1 LGNLKEGDDK
11 GIGKVMVKYIFK
23 ELGVRGT
30 ESLPLSQDGNLW
42 QTLANMV
49 MKLAVP

>member
-1 LGNLKEGDDK
+1 VPAISKIKLK
-11 GIGKVMVKYIFK
+11 IFK

-30 ESLPLSQDGNLW
+30 DSLHLSQDGNLW
-42 QTLANMV
+42 QTIVNMV